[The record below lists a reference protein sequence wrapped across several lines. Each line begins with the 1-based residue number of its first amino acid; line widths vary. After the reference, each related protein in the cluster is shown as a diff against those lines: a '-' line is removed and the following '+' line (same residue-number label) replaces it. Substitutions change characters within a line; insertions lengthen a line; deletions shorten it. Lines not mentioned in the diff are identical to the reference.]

1 MSFSH
6 WLVEKKDG
14 FEETPLTAGL
24 FDDRWYNMVYQTG
37 PSIFTKRIQKDII
50 DGDFKQNNWPSNG
63 LKQHNWL

>member
-1 MSFSH
+1 
-6 WLVEKKDG
+6 
-14 FEETPLTAGL
+14 
-24 FDDRWYNMVYQTG
+24 MVYQTG